1 MHNFIELSTANI
13 VVGYKTV
20 KSNVISVNEDG
31 TENLFSD
38 LSNHIEAPEHA
49 TVSEVGSKYNSDDQS
64 FTSPGEDSQGNPRW
78 FNIED
83 GTLWQNTY
91 EEDGRVSTPEQV
103 IE

>member
-1 MHNFIELSTANI
+1 MKNFIELSTANI

-38 LSNHIEAPEHA
+38 MDTHIEAPVNSTAEN
-49 TVSEVGSKYNSDDQS
+49 VGSKYNADDQS
-64 FTSPGEDSQGNPRW
+64 FTSPGVDSEGNPRW
-78 FNIED
+78 FNVED

-91 EEDGRVSTPEQV
+91 EEDGRVSVPEQV
-103 IE
+103 TE

>member
-1 MHNFIELSTANI
+1 MHNFIELSEANI

-38 LSNHIEAPEHA
+38 LANHIEAPEHA
-49 TVSEVGSKYNSDDQS
+49 SVGDVGSKYNSDDQS
-64 FTSPGEDSQGNPRW
+64 FTSPGVDSQENPRW
-78 FNIED
+78 FNVED

-91 EEDGRVSTPEQV
+91 EEDGRVSVPEQV
-103 IE
+103 VE

>member
-49 TVSEVGSKYNSDDQS
+49 NVEIVGCKYNSNDQS
-64 FTSPGEDSQGNPRW
+64 FTEPGVDSQGNPRW
-78 FNIED
+78 FNVED